1 MAQHS
6 NVNHSFQIPTLL
18 LFPLEHKIPEKLET
32 QKLKNP
38 IFIKNTKKQKPNLY
52 NLTQIYIKIGFF
64 K

>member
-18 LFPLEHKIPEKLET
+18 LFPLEQKIPEKLET

-52 NLTQIYIKIGFF
+52 NLT
-64 K
+64 